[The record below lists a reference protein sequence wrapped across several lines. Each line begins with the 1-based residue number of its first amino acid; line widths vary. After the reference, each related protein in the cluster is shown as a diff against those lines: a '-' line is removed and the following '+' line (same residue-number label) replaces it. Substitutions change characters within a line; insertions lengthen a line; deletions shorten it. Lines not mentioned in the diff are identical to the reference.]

1 MRKGVGA
8 NVDVAKGG
16 EMPIETRNLR
26 NTAKATLPDSCSIRK
41 NPYGRADLFV
51 PDSTFSAFRCKSS
64 ITQHVQR
71 NSIFHTHSQN
81 GRGGS
86 GADFAS
92 KCDVA
97 CWHCC
102 HRFDGLPFALPKHFD
117 AVKEEYVV
125 TGFFCSLGC
134 VKAFALDTASHDSSQ
149 LIMLIEQMASECY
162 GTYNVLPS
170 PPRLALQMFGGPYSI
185 EQFRKCE
192 KEVTLHSTPFVS
204 SYMVVEERQ
213 ASVDCSMQDQSMG
226 SVRGMRRPSVVA
238 EKKHVGEPAKASP
251 FLEFVKERE
260 SNSSSQPPRQEGRSS
275 EGNGTLESFLVCKD

>member
-1 MRKGVGA
+1 MRGEEGGVRKDGR
-8 NVDVAKGG
+8 D
-16 EMPIETRNLR
+16 MPLETKNLR
-26 NTAKATLPDSCSIRK
+26 NTVKVALPDSCSIRK

-51 PDSTFSAFRCKSS
+51 SDAAFSAFRCKSS

-81 GRGGS
+81 GRGS

-102 HRFDGLPFALPKHFD
+102 HGFDTPPFALPKHFD
-117 AVKEEYVV
+117 AVKGEYVV
-125 TGFFCSLGC
+125 TGFFCCLGC

-149 LIMLIEQMASECY
+149 LIMLIEQMANECY
-162 GTYNVLPS
+162 GTYDVLPS
-170 PPRLALQMFGGPYSI
+170 PPRLSLHMFGGPYSI
-185 EQFRKCE
+185 EQFRKCD
-192 KEVTLHSTPFVS
+192 KEVTIHSTPFVS

-213 ASVDCSMQDQSMG
+213 TTIDCSMQDQSMG
-226 SVRGMRRPSVVA
+226 SVRGMRRPNSVA
-238 EKKHVGEPAKASP
+238 ENKDVSAPAKASP
-251 FLEFVKERE
+251 FLDFVKGRE
-260 SNSSSQPPRQEGRSS
+260 SKTASRQQRQEARES